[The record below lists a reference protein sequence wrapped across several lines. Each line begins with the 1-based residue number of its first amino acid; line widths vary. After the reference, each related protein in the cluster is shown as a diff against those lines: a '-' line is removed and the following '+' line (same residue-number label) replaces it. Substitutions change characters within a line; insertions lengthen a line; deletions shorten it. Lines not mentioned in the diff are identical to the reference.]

1 MLPTP
6 HKFYLKS
13 TSQQN
18 LYFTLV
24 IGGLCLVVLFI
35 GLLSWYFDNYFIT
48 VLIPILALNVAPF
61 LDVPMGKR
69 KGRFMYFSAC
79 FITEWHSEGRLILH
93 GGTLFD
99 YWFTIDKR
107 MSSKERLRLV
117 IKLYLEGLLNLINYF
132 EAKKKTDIRI
142 IGTTFF
148 INKRNLNRLGF
159 KVVTTSFFQAL
170 LIVINYFTISGAL
183 SFVNR
188 SLTFFSFKHMH
199 SFETDLSTLADKK
212 GIILQLYNHL
222 KE

>member
-13 TSQQN
+13 KSQQN
-18 LYFTLV
+18 LYFTLL

-35 GLLSWYFDNYFIT
+35 GLLSWYFDNYFIN

-79 FITEWHSEGRLILH
+79 FITEWHPDGRLILH

-107 MSSKERLRLV
+107 MSAKERLRL
-117 IKLYLEGLLNLINYF
+117 ILKLYLEGLLNLINYF
-132 EAKKKTDIRI
+132 EEKKEADIRI

-159 KVVTTSFFQAL
+159 EVVPTSVFQAL
-170 LIVINYFTISGAL
+170 LIGINYFTISGAL

-188 SLTFFSFKHMH
+188 SLTFFSFKNMY
-199 SFETDLSTLADKK
+199 SFETDLSTLSDKK
-212 GIILQLYNHL
+212 EIITQLYKHL
-222 KE
+222 IE